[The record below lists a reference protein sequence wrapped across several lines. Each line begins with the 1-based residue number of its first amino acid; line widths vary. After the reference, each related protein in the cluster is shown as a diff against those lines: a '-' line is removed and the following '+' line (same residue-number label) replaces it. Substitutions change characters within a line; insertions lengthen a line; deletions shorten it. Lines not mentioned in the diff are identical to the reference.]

1 MAARAAEGRAASP
14 SAGMID
20 SQRVK
25 TTESGGP
32 RGLDAG
38 KKVKGRKR
46 HILTDTGGLLVA
58 AQVRAANIQDR
69 DGAPGVLAHLCVAA
83 SCFRRRRLCRTQ
95 TRSGIEAGRSMDPG
109 DRQTPGWRARVRR
122 SAAPMGGGAHPGVA
136 QAQPTAGERLRGHDR
151 DRQGLAPDRQR
162 PTPHPT
168 DRKILKNKYS
178 LWARLSGFSLRDHQ
192 WLLPCMRFL
201 GDNFIHR
208 KTHPY
213 PNAFSNVVDKIKEI
227 YSTYLPNFQVFVI
240 ICC

>member
-151 DRQGLAPDRQR
+151 DRPGLAPDRQR

-168 DRKILKNKYS
+168 DRKILKNKHS
-178 LWARLSGFSLRDHQ
+178 LWARLLDIILWRMGWDYKKQKKINNFNVLTSICRNLWTILWTMPNGNCRDTLRHA
-192 WLLPCMRFL
+192 PTTC
-201 GDNFIHR
+201 
-208 KTHPY
+208 
-213 PNAFSNVVDKIKEI
+213 
-227 YSTYLPNFQVFVI
+227 
-240 ICC
+240 